1 MIAAS
6 GKLHLMFARII
17 RHIKHLNL
25 NIPMMKMK
33 ALKLTGLMMGSEAFK
48 GHFK

>member
-25 NIPMMKMK
+25 NTEHSNDENESIKK
-33 ALKLTGLMMGSEAFK
+33 FFLMIDWFNNGQ
-48 GHFK
+48 